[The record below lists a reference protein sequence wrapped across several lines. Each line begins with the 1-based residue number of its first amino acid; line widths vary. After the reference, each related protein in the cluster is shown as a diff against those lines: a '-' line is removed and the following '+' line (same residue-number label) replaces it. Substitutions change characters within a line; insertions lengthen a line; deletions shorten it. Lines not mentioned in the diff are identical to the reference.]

1 MLVLPGLAAAPAA
14 KVKLTALAERLS
26 VSDSANVAFSAMVC
40 APEFNACAEAIVVAK
55 ASPSATAVMR
65 ESFRVF
71 IFPLVVVITQKI

>member
-1 MLVLPGLAAAPAA
+1 MLVLPGLAAVPAA
-14 KVKLTALAERLS
+14 SVKFTAFAERLS

-65 ESFRVF
+65 EILRVF
-71 IFPLVVVITQKI
+71 IFPLVVVFVPSI